1 MMVMVTLPMTMLVLR
16 PAAATDDNGDDA
28 AAAASS
34 VLSELIP
41 QSVQF
46 SHLSER
52 HGRGNLALLLRHSA
66 YGDLSLWILWLI
78 TTHSPETATQ
88 IHPHIPHRLRINW

>member
-1 MMVMVTLPMTMLVLR
+1 MVMVTLPMTMLVLR
-16 PAAATDDNGDDA
+16 PAAAAADDNGDDA

-34 VLSELIP
+34 ALSELIP

-52 HGRGNLALLLRHSA
+52 HDHGNLALWLRHSA
-66 YGDLSLWILWLI
+66 YGDPSLCG
-78 TTHSPETATQ
+78 HCG
-88 IHPHIPHRLRINW
+88 